1 MRLQPYLTWPSI
13 RCILLCYVTL
23 YHVTL
28 RCITLHRITLQYIT
42 YIIYSTYQKYQTYQT
57 RQTRQTTGQDRQTA
71 GWMGEDGDGRTD
83 IQHPFFFSDI
93 LSPRSFHP
101 LVYLVCLSFTLFL
114 RWDLT
119 LITINKGISLI
130 SLICHGSRRVRL
142 WFLHPI
148 TAIKCHPQVAS
159 VAQLMYCLWL
169 TMVCTGKELIR
180 IFGSLWQMVSLWKFL
195 WWHEIRRVLQFWFI
209 LAV

>member
-1 MRLQPYLTWPSI
+1 MSHYVALH
-13 RCILLCYVTL
+13 CIASHCNTLHTL
-23 YHVTL
+23 YTVRT
-28 RCITLHRITLQYIT
+28 R
-42 YIIYSTYQKYQTYQT
+42 STRRT
-57 RQTRQTTGQDRQTA
+57 RPGRPDRRQ
-71 GWMGEDGDGRTD
+71 GRTD
-83 IQHPFFFSDI
+83 RPQDEWGRMGTDGQTYTQHPFFFSDI